1 MVRDAKCCP
10 TRGSLASPWTG
21 CGKGWVFCE
30 KKNDGLFCKRDTDW
44 AEKSLLYSFGTKNG
58 EKGYYALFSSSVA
71 WVASLVVSSIGAPL
85 AARLAIMPSL
95 VCGMYAPPVKV

>member
-1 MVRDAKCCP
+1 VLSNSRV
-10 TRGSLASPWTG
+10 TRFAMDGLRQRLG
-21 CGKGWVFCE
+21 FCE